1 MWISFIILII
11 LVLNQGDFDS
21 KASPHI
27 KKEMLRIYTKEKS
40 WRERIW
46 RSGII
51 KSSPMPLRKCP
62 EYVGTEEV
70 ILYLNCIWCL
80 HTFNFLFL
88 KLHINITVIL
98 RWQLSSAGLSR
109 ILHALYANNICI
121 FLQLFAIVGH
131 LHLSVWRYVVFIN
144 QQI

>member
-1 MWISFIILII
+1 LWITFIILII
-11 LVLNQGDFDS
+11 KVLKQGDFDS

-27 KKEMLRIYTKEKS
+27 KKEMRRIYTNEKS

-70 ILYLNCIWCL
+70 ILYLM
-80 HTFNFLFL
+80 H
-88 KLHINITVIL
+88 
-98 RWQLSSAGLSR
+98 S
-109 ILHALYANNICI
+109 YI
-121 FLQLFAIVGH
+121 F
-131 LHLSVWRYVVFIN
+131 VFEASH
-144 QQI
+144 